1 MCAWFGGCPHC
12 LVRPASCS
20 AVSADARTTASPWRV
35 HRFQLFLVSFVEH
48 VPSQRWRSKFSVG
61 WTGAGCCALS
71 RAATRTRHQVV
82 QRWHLPPTRRFLIP
96 NTCHVGADWA
106 SGNRWAGRRC
116 VVPQGRGSGCCTVIS
131 RVVCCPPIFT
141 TSVRWRTGST
151 HDTALV
157 HTRVVKEQQSNH
169 KLFHSVK
176 FQVRCR
182 AQGAA
187 PSSIRLDHG
196 DFLVM
201 DGLAQPEHVHRTVS
215 GPTGSSGCLTFR
227 W

>member
-1 MCAWFGGCPHC
+1 MCAWWGGCPHC
-12 LVRPASCS
+12 LVRAPASCS

-106 SGNRWAGRRC
+106 SGNPKCEMQDGE
-116 VVPQGRGSGCCTVIS
+116 
-131 RVVCCPPIFT
+131 
-141 TSVRWRTGST
+141 
-151 HDTALV
+151 
-157 HTRVVKEQQSNH
+157 HTRHCFGSYACGQGAAVKPQIKQKVV
-169 KLFHSVK
+169 
-176 FQVRCR
+176 FQVRR

-196 DFLVM
+196 DLLVM
-201 DGLAQPEHVHRTVS
+201 DGLAQLEYVHPTVS
-215 GPTGSSGCLTFR
+215 GPAGSSGCLTFR